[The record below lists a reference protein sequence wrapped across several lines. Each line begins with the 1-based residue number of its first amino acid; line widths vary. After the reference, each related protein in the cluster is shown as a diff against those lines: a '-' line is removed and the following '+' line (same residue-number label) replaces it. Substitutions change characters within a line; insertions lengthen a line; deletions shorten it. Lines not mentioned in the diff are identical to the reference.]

1 MVQEEGLEYQ
11 SVESRVA
18 TSGVAK
24 ERSTEIARML
34 RDKPP
39 PLMLQDMSKRAGK
52 KF

>member
-11 SVESRVA
+11 FVESKAA

-39 PLMLQDMSKRAGK
+39 PLTHLDIRNL
-52 KF
+52 

>member
-24 ERSTEIARML
+24 ERSTEIVKML

-39 PLMLQDMSKRAGK
+39 PLMHLDTRNL
-52 KF
+52 

>member
-11 SVESRVA
+11 SAGSRAA

-24 ERSTEIARML
+24 ERSTEIAKML

-39 PLMLQDMSKRAGK
+39 PLTHLDTRNL
-52 KF
+52 